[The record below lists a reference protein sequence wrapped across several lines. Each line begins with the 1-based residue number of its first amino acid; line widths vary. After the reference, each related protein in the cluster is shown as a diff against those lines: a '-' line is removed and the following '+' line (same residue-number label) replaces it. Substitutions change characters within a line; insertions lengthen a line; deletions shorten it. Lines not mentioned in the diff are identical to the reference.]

1 MQIEINKKEKRPA
14 LKEPPKKLLIITQ
27 QRNSPKT
34 RPLVDL
40 FMSLKKDTKRYIDLN
55 GECLPETSNMSVS
68 NGRLEE
74 QMKRLNATLFIYI
87 HALKN
92 NRIVIITG
100 RTYEYQIIDMAKY
113 EVITHEKEIGKISI
127 PAGSIGIILL
137 CGRAENPRLQ
147 NLILD
152 LFRDIPPLSLS
163 LSVCAHA
170 LGISFKDNSFSF
182 DLLSLSHAPFSIS
195 PIINSIQF
203 VFSNSYHVSET
214 LFHKTKKIVRQ
225 TEKKIKNVE
234 KGPLKST
241 IGVLHMEK
249 QDLSEVQLSRGKA
262 FRKRR

>member
-1 MQIEINKKEKRPA
+1 
-14 LKEPPKKLLIITQ
+14 
-27 QRNSPKT
+27 
-34 RPLVDL
+34 
-40 FMSLKKDTKRYIDLN
+40 
-55 GECLPETSNMSVS
+55 
-68 NGRLEE
+68 
-74 QMKRLNATLFIYI
+74 
-87 HALKN
+87 
-92 NRIVIITG
+92 
-100 RTYEYQIIDMAKY
+100 
-113 EVITHEKEIGKISI
+113 
-127 PAGSIGIILL
+127 IILL

-152 LFRDIPPLSLS
+152 LFRDTPPLSLS

-249 QDLSEVQLSRGKA
+249 QDLSEVQLSRGK
-262 FRKRR
+262 